1 MKKDEYIK
9 EHFPEVTPGA
19 VPCGNKVLVQLRTMK
34 SRTSGG
40 IVMVNETKD
49 FNNGN
54 TQLARVISMGQI
66 AFKHRET
73 GEEWKEG
80 AWAKVGDVV
89 IVPRWGGF
97 RFEVPVPGT
106 EDKAIFAVFEDFNLN
121 LVVESN
127 FETFDSIL

>member
-1 MKKDEYIK
+1 MNKDAYIK

-34 SRTSGG
+34 AKSSGG
-40 IVMVNETKD
+40 IFIPNETKD

-54 TQLARVISMGQI
+54 TQLASVVSLGQI

-73 GEEWKEG
+73 GEDWKEG

-106 EDKAIFAVFEDFNLN
+106 DDKAIFAVFEDYTLN
-121 LVVESN
+121 LLVES
-127 FETFDSIL
+127 FFTSW

>member
-54 TQLARVISMGQI
+54 TQLARVITQAASCTVAVGSTLSTWRRDM
-66 AFKHRET
+66 A
-73 GEEWKEG
+73 WKMVRSVM
-80 AWAKVGDVV
+80 ADSC
-89 IVPRWGGF
+89 
-97 RFEVPVPGT
+97 
-106 EDKAIFAVFEDFNLN
+106 
-121 LVVESN
+121 ES
-127 FETFDSIL
+127 FSAERR